1 MDPPKLT
8 KSTFCGPLSLKFP
21 TGDEIDR
28 EFPGP
33 DLIFCVS
40 ILELNWIPPISET
53 FIFFEDIDVSVG
65 DVLKMSLPFES
76 IITNLFDAMITSFSS
91 VKYEIEMVKKGIKRY
106 YLQYVLIILR

>member
-40 ILELNWIPPISET
+40 ILGWFS
-53 FIFFEDIDVSVG
+53 VSR
-65 DVLKMSLPFES
+65 
-76 IITNLFDAMITSFSS
+76 FDYNGAERSHD
-91 VKYEIEMVKKGIKRY
+91 
-106 YLQYVLIILR
+106 L